1 MIRTRLTEALNL
13 RHPVLSA
20 PMALASGGRLAAAV
34 SRAGG
39 LGLIGGGYGDPDWLE
54 REFSEAG
61 NDPVGCGFITWK
73 LAERPELL
81 DLALS
86 RAPRAIFLSFG
97 DPGPFAPR
105 IHEAGAL
112 LICQTQTLDD
122 ARAALDAGA
131 RVIVAQGSEAGGH
144 GQRRATFTLVPET
157 ADLIAARAP
166 ETLLCAAG
174 GVGDGRGLAAALM
187 LGADGVVVGSRFWAS
202 EEALVL
208 PALQA
213 AALRATGDDTV
224 RSNLPDIARGYA
236 WPERFDIR
244 TLRNAFTDRWL
255 PDPEALRAA
264 PDAHARW
271 REAMAG
277 GEPDAGSV
285 IVGEATGLFHDI
297 RPAADL
303 LEDMIREAEARLR
316 GGADLVEA
324 P

>member
-13 RHPVLSA
+13 RHPVISA
-20 PMALASGGRLAAAV
+20 PMALAAGGRLAAAI

-39 LGLIGGGYGDPDWLE
+39 LGLIGGGYGDPDWMA

-61 NDPVGCGFITWK
+61 NESVGCGFITWR
-73 LAERPELL
+73 LAERPHLL
-81 DLALS
+81 DLALA
-86 RAPRAIFLSFG
+86 RAPRAVFLSFG
-97 DPGPFAPR
+97 APAPFAPA
-105 IHEAGAL
+105 IQEAGAL

-131 RVIVAQGSEAGGH
+131 EIIVAQGAEAGGH

-166 ETLLCAAG
+166 DTLLCAAG
-174 GVGDGRGLAAALM
+174 GVGDGRGLAAALT

-202 EEALVL
+202 EEALVP

-236 WPERFDIR
+236 WPARFDIR
-244 TLRNAFTDRWL
+244 TLRNAFADRWL
-255 PDPEALRAA
+255 PDPDALRADA
-264 PDAHARW
+264 GAHARW
-271 REAMAG
+271 REAMAAG
-277 GEPDAGSV
+277 DPDAGSV

-303 LEDMIREAEARLR
+303 LAEMVADAETRLR
-316 GGADLVEA
+316 AAAASLA
-324 P
+324 